1 MQYFNDPN
9 KLAEKTALV
18 AQMQRFQINSDLVAH
33 HDLKIMHDMP
43 IHNDY
48 EITEAA
54 VRDPR
59 SIIFD
64 QAANRLHA
72 QKGLLYWLLVA
83 NA

>member
-1 MQYFNDPN
+1 
-9 KLAEKTALV
+9 
-18 AQMQRFQINSDLVAH
+18 
-33 HDLKIMHDMP
+33 MHDMP

-48 EITEAA
+48 EITEVA

-83 NA
+83 NT

>member
-1 MQYFNDPN
+1 
-9 KLAEKTALV
+9 
-18 AQMQRFQINSDLVAH
+18 MQRFQINSDLVADH
-33 HDLKIMHDMP
+33 ELKIMHDMP